1 MIEPITPIEAAYHAA
16 RTVAFAKYDKTSHTN
31 PDASDILD
39 ADLDAANDAYDDAIY
54 KETR

>member
-1 MIEPITPIEAAYHAA
+1 MIEPMTPIEAAYHAA